1 MQKTSVKIDKKEKEK
16 LEILQ
21 AKLRLEKNLSLDQY
35 EIIGKL
41 INYALENF
49 DEISFFPEED
59 VFLTKEEL
67 KDLEEEI
74 FISAEEYDLDKSDDE
89 LIYGI

>member
-1 MQKTSVKIDKKEKEK
+1 MAKTSVKIDTIEKEK

-49 DEISFFPEED
+49 NDLNFSSNDVLKLTEDEIR
-59 VFLTKEEL
+59 EL
-67 KDLEEEI
+67 ENEVI
-74 FISAEEYDLDKSDDE
+74 ISAKEFDVDKTDDE